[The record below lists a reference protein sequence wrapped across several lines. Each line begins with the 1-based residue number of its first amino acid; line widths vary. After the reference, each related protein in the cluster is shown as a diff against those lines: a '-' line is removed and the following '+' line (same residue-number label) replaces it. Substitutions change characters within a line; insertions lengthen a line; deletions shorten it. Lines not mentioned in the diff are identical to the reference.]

1 LILLLKLQKIQ
12 MRVLI
17 ADDHEIFLDSLSL
30 LVSTFADIEVIGNC
44 KNAAEVISFIQ
55 KNEVDILITDYKMPQ
70 MTGIEL
76 TIFVRQYFS
85 NIKVLMLSV
94 SEEAEMI
101 REAFQAGVWGYM
113 MKRAGKAELQKA
125 IQSIANGQKYFS
137 ESVVFELMRLGLTDN
152 VPKEEVSQEFTQLT
166 EREIEI
172 IKLITKELSSQEIA
186 IKLFIAPKTVE
197 THRHNILK
205 KLGVKNTVGIIKYA
219 MKNGL
224 AD

>member
-1 LILLLKLQKIQ
+1 

-30 LVSTFADIEVIGNC
+30 LVATFSDVELVGNC
-44 KNAAEVISFIQ
+44 KNASEVIDFLL
-55 KNEVDILITDYKMPQ
+55 NNDVDLLISDYKMPQ
-70 MTGIEL
+70 MSGIEL
-76 TIFVRQYFS
+76 TVLLRKKYPK
-85 NIKVLMLSV
+85 IKVLMLSV

-113 MKRAGKAELQKA
+113 MKRAGRAELQKA

-152 VPKEEVSQEFTQLT
+152 IPKEEIPTEFMQLT

-172 IKLITKELSSQEIA
+172 IRLICKELSSLEIA
-186 IKLFIAPKTVE
+186 EKLFIAPKTVE
-197 THRHNILK
+197 THRHNILR

-219 MKNGL
+219 IKNGL
-224 AD
+224 AE

>member
-1 LILLLKLQKIQ
+1 

-76 TIFVRQYFS
+76 TIFVRQYFP